1 MALRIHLLGNFDLET
16 DGDPLVAIDS
26 VRLQSVLAYLLL
38 HSRARQS
45 RQHVA
50 FQLWPD
56 SSEEQAR
63 RNLRKA
69 LHQLRHALPDVD
81 RFLHVDARTVQWRA
95 DAPYTLDVDQFEN
108 ALHRAAGLT
117 DNPAT
122 QATMLAEAVACYRGD
137 LLPSCYDEWIIPERE
152 RLRQAFIKALE
163 SLVWLAEDQRDYAAA
178 IHHAN
183 HLLRYDPLHE
193 GAYHQLMRLQALNGD
208 HAGALRVYHTC
219 VTVLQRELGVEPGHE
234 VQTAY
239 ARLLEME
246 VPVSLSGRSAFPSP
260 VREQL
265 VGRQPE
271 WQRLRNAWQTTTR
284 DQPHFCLISG
294 EAGIGKTR
302 LAEELLAWCERQG
315 IATARTRSYA
325 AAGGLAYTPV
335 IEWLRSE
342 ALQAALST
350 LDDIWLTEIARLLP
364 ELLVERLDLPRP
376 EPLADRWQRQRLF
389 EALAR
394 AFLAAPSGPP
404 RPKLLLIDDLQW
416 CDADT
421 LEWLRYLLHLAGRE
435 GERGRPLT
443 PLLIVGTARAEEID
457 HDHPL
462 NALLLD
468 LRGAGQVTE
477 IALGPLAAAE
487 CAELAAQ
494 VSNTPLDEATTRQ
507 LYAQTEGNPLFI
519 VETVRAGVGEWR
531 MEAGDSSHSP
541 QSPLSSL
548 QSLPR
553 KVQAVIQSRLA
564 QLSPPARA
572 LASLAAAIGCSFTF
586 GLLQA
591 ASEDEESEV
600 VRNLDELW
608 QRGIVRTQGGQAYD
622 FSHDRIR
629 EVAYA
634 AISPVQRPVL
644 HRRVARALE
653 QVYAGDL
660 DAVSAQLAAHYEQA
674 DNPTQAVA
682 YYRRA
687 AEMAERRFDHANAIV
702 LLDAGLLLLSA
713 QPQQPSFVRLEVEML
728 LAKADNVDVI
738 KGFTVPEMAE
748 ICLQVEE
755 LLPYIDDVLR
765 VQVYLRLSTFCSSAG
780 RMVQAEQYANQ
791 MLALVGQ
798 LKDSAFQYGA
808 YKTAGVV
815 CMQLGRF
822 SLARTYIE
830 KSEVLWRNASTTGV
844 GMIFI
849 YERLLGIWRTLAFT
863 LWLLGYPDQAQAK
876 MADVVALVKQLDNP
890 FELSIVLFFKTLI
903 YRYLRVVE
911 SVAIAGQAMIAL
923 DSKHGMPLTRAGGLV
938 VQGWVWAQQ
947 GKLEEGADQM
957 RAGIDQMIAMN
968 HTMYQTHRLAW
979 LAEAQM
985 QAGQWE
991 DAAATLDEGFAMSDQ
1006 SGQRSADAELH
1017 RLRGEWLA
1025 HHQRLAEAEASF
1037 DQAIEIARTQEAK
1050 SFELRAVMSLCRLW
1064 QRQGKRTEA
1073 HARLAAVYGW
1083 FTEGFDTA
1091 DLLEAKAL
1099 LAELA

>member
-1 MALRIHLLGNFDLET
+1 MALRIHLLGDFDLET
-16 DGDPLVAIDS
+16 DGDPLVAVDS
-26 VRLQSVLAYLLL
+26 VRLQAVLAYLLL
-38 HSRARQS
+38 HSRARQP

-69 LHQLRHALPDVD
+69 LHQIRHALPDSD
-81 RFLHVDARTVQWRA
+81 RFLHVDTRTVQWRT
-95 DAPYTLDVDQFEN
+95 DGPCTLDVAEFEN

-117 DNPAT
+117 GSPAT
-122 QATMLAEAVACYRGD
+122 QATILAEAVALYRGD
-137 LLPSCYDEWIIPERE
+137 LLPSCYDDWIIPERE
-152 RLRQAFIKALE
+152 RLRQRLINALE
-163 SLVWLAEDQRDYAAA
+163 QLIGLAEERRDYAAA
-178 IHHAN
+178 VDHAN
-183 HLLRYDPLHE
+183 RLLRYDPLHE
-193 GAYHQLMRLQALNGD
+193 GAYHQLMRFHALNGD
-208 HAGALRVYHTC
+208 RADALRVYHTC
-219 VTVLQRELGVEPGHE
+219 VAVLQRELGVEPGPE
-234 VQTAY
+234 VQAAY

-246 VPVSLSGRSAFPSP
+246 IPASLRAQPAFPSTA
-260 VREQL
+260 RERL
-265 VGRQPE
+265 VGRQRE
-271 WQRLRNAWQTTTR
+271 WHTLRTAWQAVAHGAA
-284 DQPHFCLISG
+284 HFCLIQG

-342 ALQAALST
+342 PLQAALST
-350 LDDIWLTEIARLLP
+350 LDNIWLTEIARLLS
-364 ELLVERLDLPRP
+364 ELLVERPDLPRP

-394 AFLAAPSGPP
+394 AFLADR
-404 RPKLLLIDDLQW
+404 RPKLLVIDDLQW
-416 CDADT
+416 CDGDT
-421 LEWLRYLLHLAGRE
+421 LEWLRYLLHFAGRE
-435 GERGRPLT
+435 AERGRPLT
-443 PLLIVGTARAEEID
+443 PLLVVGTARAEEID

-468 LRGAGQVTE
+468 LRSTGQVTE
-477 IALGPLAAAE
+477 IALGPLNAAG

-494 VSNTPLDEATTRQ
+494 LTNTRLDEETTHQ

-519 VETVRAGVGEWR
+519 VETVRASVGDWR
-531 MEAGDSSHSP
+531 LETGDSSHSP
-541 QSPLSSL
+541 QSPISSL
-548 QSLPR
+548 PSLPP

-564 QLSPPARA
+564 QLSPAARA
-572 LASLAAAIGCSFTF
+572 LASLAAAIGRSFTF
-586 GLLQA
+586 ALLQT
-591 ASEDEESEV
+591 ASEDKESEI

-608 QRGIVRTQGGQAYD
+608 QRGIVRTQGSQAYD

-629 EVAYA
+629 EVAYGS
-634 AISPVQRPVL
+634 ISPVQWPVL

-653 QVYAGDL
+653 QIYADDL
-660 DAVSAQLAAHYEQA
+660 DAVSAQLAAHYEHA
-674 DNPTQAVA
+674 GMSMQAVE

-687 AEMAERRFDHANAIV
+687 AETAERRFDHATAIA
-702 LLDAGLLLLSA
+702 LLDAGLRLLST
-713 QPQQPSFVRLEVEML
+713 QPQQPSLTRLEVEML
-728 LAKADNVDVI
+728 LAKADNLAVI

-748 ICLQVEE
+748 ICLRVEK
-755 LLPYIDDVLR
+755 LLPDIDDVLR
-765 VQVYLRLSTFCSSAG
+765 VQVYLRLNTFYSAAG
-780 RMVQAEQYANQ
+780 GIVQAEQYAKQ

-798 LKDSAFQYGA
+798 MKDSVFQYGA
-808 YKTAGVV
+808 YKAAGVV
-815 CMQLGRF
+815 YMQLGRL

-830 KSEVLWRNASTTGV
+830 ESEVLLRNASTSGAGV
-844 GMIFI
+844 IFI
-849 YERLLGIWRTLAFT
+849 YERLLGIWRTLALT

-890 FELSIVLFFKTLI
+890 FELSIVLFFNTLI

-911 SVAIAGQAMIAL
+911 SVATAGQAMIAL
-923 DSKHGMPLTRAGGLV
+923 DSKHGIPLTRASGLV

-947 GKLEEGADQM
+947 SKLDQGITQM
-957 RAGIDQMIAMN
+957 RAGIDQMKAMH

-979 LAEAQM
+979 LAEAQI

-1006 SGQRSADAELH
+1006 SGQRSGDAELH
-1017 RLRGEWLA
+1017 RLRGEWLVY
-1025 HHQRLAEAEASF
+1025 HERYAEAEASF
-1037 DQAIEIARTQEAK
+1037 EGAIEIARTQEAK

-1064 QRQGKRTEA
+1064 RQQGRRAEA
-1073 HARLAAVYGW
+1073 HALLAELYGW

-1091 DLLEAKAL
+1091 DLQEAKVL
-1099 LAELA
+1099 LVELAH